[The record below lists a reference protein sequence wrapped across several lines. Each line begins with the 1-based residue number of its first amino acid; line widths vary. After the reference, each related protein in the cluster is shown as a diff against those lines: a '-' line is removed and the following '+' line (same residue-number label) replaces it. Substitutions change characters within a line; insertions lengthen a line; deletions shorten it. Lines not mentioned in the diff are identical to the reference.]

1 MIWETVRLALLAL
14 RRNKLRSALTM
25 LGIVIGVA
33 AVIAMVTVGQGSSR
47 SVTASVE
54 SLGTNVL
61 SLRPGRGGFGPGGSS
76 QTTRPFTLRDA
87 DALADL
93 PVIRPVL
100 DKEFAKLM
108 RHLAAGGDV
117 VIPADGLGTGLS
129 QLPDRA
135 PAVLEYIETTIDALV
150 EFSDE

>member
-1 MIWETVRLALLAL
+1 MKGKVIRQKWIK
-14 RRNKLRSALTM
+14 RNDVVANPGTLFVFGDNMERVG
-25 LGIVIGVA
+25 LGGQAGAMRGEPNSVGVP
-33 AVIAMVTVGQGSSR
+33 TKWS
-47 SVTASVE
+47 
-54 SLGTNVL
+54 
-61 SLRPGRGGFGPGGSS
+61 PGMQP
-76 QTTRPFTLRDA
+76 RDFFS
-87 DALADL
+87 DSDL